1 MNIYKSFDTVV
12 YDPNTILTV
21 GTFDGMHLGHK
32 SIVDELIR
40 LSSLNGLRNILLTI
54 HPHPQQIIK
63 KQGRDEVFLLTTI
76 EERLEII
83 EKSGIDNVLIIPFSS
98 DFSQTTHDEFVRE
111 YLVKKVGLKKILVG
125 YDHMFGKN
133 REGNKDTLENLGIEL
148 GFDVIKMDATQNEN
162 LIISSTK
169 IRMALKEKNLSTANE
184 MLGYNYRAGGLVVS
198 GFKRGRTIGYPTANV
213 ELDEP
218 SKLLPGNGVYC
229 TRTHIGNEKFYSMT
243 SIGVRPTFGD
253 TEIRTFETN
262 IFNFDRDIYGERISV
277 EFLAYIRDE
286 MKFNSVD
293 KLVETIMFDEQ
304 KSKEIISHLEN

>member
-1 MNIYKSFDTVV
+1 
-12 YDPNTILTV
+12 
-21 GTFDGMHLGHK
+21 
-32 SIVDELIR
+32 
-40 LSSLNGLRNILLTI
+40 
-54 HPHPQQIIK
+54 
-63 KQGRDEVFLLTTI
+63 
-76 EERLEII
+76 
-83 EKSGIDNVLIIPFSS
+83 
-98 DFSQTTHDEFVRE
+98 
-111 YLVKKVGLKKILVG
+111 
-125 YDHMFGKN
+125 
-133 REGNKDTLENLGIEL
+133 
-148 GFDVIKMDATQNEN
+148 
-162 LIISSTK
+162 
-169 IRMALKEKNLSTANE
+169 
-184 MLGYNYRAGGLVVS
+184 MLGYKYRAGGLVVS

-253 TEIRTFETN
+253 NEIRTFETN